1 MTGVSDAL
9 LIQDSAIT
17 LNAARL
23 QLSGGVRWTGR
34 WVDDSYCTQRNERT
48 RMAEMTTLEEK
59 LGEVLGLAQA
69 AQGATE
75 KVEGL
80 VENNEIV
87 ATLKQMRDEAE
98 ETEQRCTDLADSR
111 DGKKTAILDK
121 AQETK
126 VEATEMMST
135 YLGDDADGLDGFEFL
150 TMAEAGEVGH
160 WAVLGKLNES
170 AQEAEVSE
178 LVEWALPIQ
187 ERHFTE
193 VKDGSLKLA
202 AEKDPYEES

>member
-1 MTGVSDAL
+1 
-9 LIQDSAIT
+9 
-17 LNAARL
+17 
-23 QLSGGVRWTGR
+23 
-34 WVDDSYCTQRNERT
+34 
-48 RMAEMTTLEEK
+48 MAELTTLEEK
-59 LGEVLGLAQA
+59 LAEVLGLAQA

-80 VENNEIV
+80 VDDASI
-87 ATLKQMRDEAE
+87 ATTLQRMREEAE
-98 ETEQRCTDLADSR
+98 ETERRCAELADAR
-111 DGKKTAILDK
+111 DGKKTAILEK

-126 VEATEMMST
+126 GEATEMMST
-135 YLGDDADGLDGFEFL
+135 YLGEDADGLDGFEFL

-170 AQEAEVSE
+170 ARESEVSE

-187 ERHFTE
+187 ERHFAD

-202 AEKDPYEES
+202 GEKDPYEES